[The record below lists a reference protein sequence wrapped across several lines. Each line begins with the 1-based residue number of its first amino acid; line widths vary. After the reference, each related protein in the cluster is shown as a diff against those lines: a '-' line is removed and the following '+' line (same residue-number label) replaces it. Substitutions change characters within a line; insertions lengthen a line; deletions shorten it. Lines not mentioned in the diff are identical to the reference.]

1 VSGYLWIKLLHI
13 LSATVLFGTGMG
25 TAFFMYRT
33 YLSKNDDAMAVTTRN
48 VVMADWLFT
57 TPAVAIQLVSGLWLT
72 SKLGIAYD
80 SVWFITVIS
89 LFVFVGACWI
99 PVVWIQIRIRDLI
112 AENADR
118 NEYRKLMQAWF
129 VLGVLAFSSVI
140 ILFYMMVSKK
150 GAYGGKVKR

>member
-150 GAYGGKVKR
+150 GAYG

>member
-1 VSGYLWIKLLHI
+1 MSGYLWIKLLHI

-25 TAFFMYRT
+25 TAFFMFRT

-57 TPAVAIQLVSGLWLT
+57 TPAVVIQLVSGLWLT

-112 AENADR
+112 AEKADR
-118 NEYRKLMQAWF
+118 NEYRKLMRAWL

-140 ILFYMMVSKK
+140 FLFYMMVSKT
-150 GAYGGKVKR
+150 GAYG

>member
-118 NEYRKLMQAWF
+118 NEYCKLMQAWF

-150 GAYGGKVKR
+150 GAYG